1 MNLIEAFPDR
11 AIIDLDRQDFS
22 NLWQGLDYGDEL
34 MGAHNEYVRILGYEG
49 HSLRYLMTW
58 LTAYRPRQEEREKS
72 YYPGLVS
79 IAKEAASKLVDADP
93 ADKLLAVCISGGPE
107 EKIVRVSFTVDALKI
122 FDGALQEVLDYH
134 GADDRP
140 YYELT
145 SRHTNPQDLMDA
157 QQQIRDIL
165 TATAHAA
172 STASNGS

>member
-22 NLWQGLDYGDEL
+22 NLRQGLDYGDEL
-34 MGAHNEYVRILGYEG
+34 MSFNNEYVRILGYEG
-49 HSLRYLMTW
+49 HSLRYLMNW
-58 LTAYRPRQEEREKS
+58 LIAHNPAQAFR
-72 YYPGLVS
+72 PGLVP

-107 EKIVRVSFTVDALKI
+107 EKIVRVSFTVDALRI

-134 GADDRP
+134 GADDHP

-145 SRHTNPQDLMDA
+145 NRHTNPQDLMDA